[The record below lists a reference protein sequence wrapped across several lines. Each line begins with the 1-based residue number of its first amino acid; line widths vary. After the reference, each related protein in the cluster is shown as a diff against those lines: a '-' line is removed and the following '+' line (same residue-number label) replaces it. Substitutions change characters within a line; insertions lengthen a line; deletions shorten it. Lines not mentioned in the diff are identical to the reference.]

1 MFSSRAF
8 LTRFH
13 EFCRRRRLLQERDK
27 VIAAVSGG
35 ADSIVL
41 LDLLAKEQE
50 SFGLTI
56 IVAHFNFQLRGS
68 ESQDDEAF
76 VAQRARHYGCEFYVE
91 RANTAEYA
99 RHNKMGIQE
108 AARQLR
114 YEFFDK
120 LLVSSGFDKIAT
132 GHNADDNA

>member
-13 EFCRRRRLLQERDK
+13 EFIRRRRLVEERNK

-50 SFGLTI
+50 AFGLTI
-56 IVAHFNFQLRGS
+56 IVAHFNHQLRGS
-68 ESQDDEAF
+68 ESEGDEMF
-76 VAQRARHYGCEFYVE
+76 VAQRARHYG
-91 RANTAEYA
+91 
-99 RHNKMGIQE
+99 
-108 AARQLR
+108 
-114 YEFFDK
+114 FDCHK
-120 LLVSSGFDKIAT
+120 PCLS
-132 GHNADDNA
+132 